1 MKDIIPV
8 GGTALQANTALT
20 DDIFSKW
27 LHYTDVMPKSHA
39 TYTRAIKMFIAYL
52 RWNRIDAPTRDDII
66 TYRDLL
72 KKEHKPSTV
81 RSILPLYGSFSG
93 GRHKKTYTPT

>member
-72 KKEHKPSTV
+72 
-81 RSILPLYGSFSG
+81 
-93 GRHKKTYTPT
+93 